1 LFTLWKNPELTVPPL
16 ATVNPFELSQPP
28 LPPCWISAIRK
39 YVPGSKVAG
48 PKDTGPEKSEK
59 VALEK
64 VVAPEVRPFVKRK
77 SNVPPP
83 KPIPSEIES
92 TLVAADRLNS

>member
-1 LFTLWKNPELTVPPL
+1 VD
-16 ATVNPFELSQPP
+16 
-28 LPPCWISAIRK
+28 
-39 YVPGSKVAG
+39 

-59 VALEK
+59 VALENI
-64 VVAPEVRPFVKRK
+64 VALEVRPLVRRK

-83 KPIPSEIES
+83 KPIPSEMES